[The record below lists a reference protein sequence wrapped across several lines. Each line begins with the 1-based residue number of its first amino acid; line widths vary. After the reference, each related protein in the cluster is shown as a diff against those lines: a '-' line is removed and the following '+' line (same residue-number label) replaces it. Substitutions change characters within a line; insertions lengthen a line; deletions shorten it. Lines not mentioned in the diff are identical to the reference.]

1 MVLPPCDPTTWLRLL
16 IIVAWIE
23 KDGADDK
30 MNTYENHIAIPD
42 EYMAL
47 KIYLIRGQKVM
58 LDMDLAELYGV
69 ETKNL
74 KRAVRRNIDRF
85 PEDFMFELSSNE
97 FENLRCQFG
106 TSAWEST
113 RYAPMAF
120 TEQGIAMLSS
130 VLNSRQAIAV
140 NIQIIRVFVRMR
152 ELIQT
157 NKYLERRMEELEQR
171 ITGHNERIT
180 LLFEYLEQFINQTT
194 DRRKIGF
201 KRKNES

>member
-1 MVLPPCDPTTWLRLL
+1 
-16 IIVAWIE
+16 
-23 KDGADDK
+23 
-30 MNTYENHIAIPD
+30 MNTSENHITIPG
-42 EYMAL
+42 EYLAS

-69 ETKNL
+69 ETKYL
-74 KRAVRRNIDRF
+74 KRAVRRNMDRF

-106 TSAWEST
+106 TSSWEST

-130 VLNSRQAIAV
+130 VLNSQQAIAV

-157 NKYLERRMEELEQR
+157 NKKLERRLEELEQR
-171 ITGHNERIT
+171 ITGHDERIT

-194 DRRKIGF
+194 GRRRIGF